1 MKFDIPIGRQS
12 PAFESHRHWQAPSSG
27 AFFKKKKVRT
37 LTVFFTAAVLYVVS
51 AIMTG
56 LTAWNAVTGI
66 PRGLYWLIKN
76 FFPSAQ
82 SLSVLPLIFKTSLY
96 TAVIAITAST
106 IAFCVACIE
115 CDESCTIALADSL
128 LLSACIVAVA
138 GSQTTG
144 HFRVLRIVCS
154 GTASFFRNIPL
165 PAWSILL
172 LLSFKQNAVT
182 GFLALFFITA
192 GHLTRAFTE
201 IIDSHAEESYTALEA
216 AGVPYMPIIIHGV
229 LPNVLP
235 LFISWLLYAIETNV
249 RDSALIGILTGT
261 GIGFLF
267 NLYFKSFRYPEAG
280 LIICVL
286 MILVLCID
294 SISNRVRRI
303 LL

>member
-1 MKFDIPIGRQS
+1 MKFDLPIGRQGT
-12 PAFESHRHWQAPSSG
+12 AFESYRHRQAPSSG

-66 PRGLYWLIKN
+66 PRGLYWLIRN
-76 FFPSAQ
+76 FSPSAQ
-82 SLSVLPLIFKTSLY
+82 SLSVLPLVFKTSLY
-96 TAVIAITAST
+96 TAIIAITAST
-106 IAFCVACIE
+106 TAFCVACI
-115 CDESCTIALADSL
+115 A
-128 LLSACIVAVA
+128 AVA

-144 HFRVLRIVCS
+144 HFRVLRIACS
-154 GTASFFRNIPL
+154 GAASFFRNIPL

-172 LLSFKQNAVT
+172 LLSFKHNAIT

-267 NLYFKSFRYPEAG
+267 NLYFKSFRYSEAG

-294 SISNRVRRI
+294 SVSNRVRRI